1 MSGKLTGLYLTF
13 YLIFLEI
20 PFEFKRGNNTFLE
33 DLPGALQQ
41 LSLVVLIDYDA
52 SKGDKLLLLLLLF
65 LLVMGYFNKE
75 WVKVSLKNL
84 TNKTIKGLCFHYSE
98 KFPFQMVLCW
108 CRIRGCI
115 EAYYVST
122 HSFDDQ
128 FYKLQVALWYVFIGG
143 IIIYGY
149 RVVGCRAPV
158 AVYCEVRQKEG
169 HAKENQNINQNV
181 QYPLL
186 FVQKQG
192 LDLCQDE
199 KVVHVLF
206 LYLLGNVGLYYLGLS
221 PFINI

>member
-1 MSGKLTGLYLTF
+1 M
-13 YLIFLEI
+13 
-20 PFEFKRGNNTFLE
+20 
-33 DLPGALQQ
+33 
-41 LSLVVLIDYDA
+41 VVLIDYDA
-52 SKGDKLLLLLLLF
+52 SKGDKLLLLLLPF
-65 LLVMGYFNKE
+65 LLVMGYFLQGMGKSVTKESNKFNYKRFVLSLLRKVPISDGSMLVQDT
-75 WVKVSLKNL
+75 WVHRNL
-84 TNKTIKGLCFHYSE
+84 
-98 KFPFQMVLCW
+98 Q
-108 CRIRGCI
+108 
-115 EAYYVST
+115 AYYVST

-206 LYLLGNVGLYYLGLS
+206 LYLLGNVGLYYLGVS
-221 PFINI
+221 PFIYT

>member
-1 MSGKLTGLYLTF
+1 M
-13 YLIFLEI
+13 
-20 PFEFKRGNNTFLE
+20 
-33 DLPGALQQ
+33 
-41 LSLVVLIDYDA
+41 LSLLRKAPISDG
-52 SKGDKLLLLLLLF
+52 SM
-65 LLVMGYFNKE
+65 LVQDT
-75 WVKVSLKNL
+75 WVHRNL
-84 TNKTIKGLCFHYSE
+84 
-98 KFPFQMVLCW
+98 Q
-108 CRIRGCI
+108 
-115 EAYYVST
+115 AYYVST

-206 LYLLGNVGLYYLGLS
+206 LSVGECGIILFGFITIYIHIISQMYKPSKPNS
-221 PFINI
+221 PNCFSTYSRPPLF